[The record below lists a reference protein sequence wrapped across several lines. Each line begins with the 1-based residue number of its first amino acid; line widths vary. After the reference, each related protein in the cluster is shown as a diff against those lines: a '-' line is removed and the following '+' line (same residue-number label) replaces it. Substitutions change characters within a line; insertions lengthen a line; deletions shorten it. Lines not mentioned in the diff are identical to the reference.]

1 MSDISFEHVLAHQYI
16 STVFDGLGGMHI
28 EDLYQDRQGFLW
40 IATADGGVSR
50 FDSAHFDNFGLK
62 DGLPNLTVMAI
73 AEDAD
78 GRLLFGTLGGGLA
91 AYDGRDF
98 QVYTTEHGLPS
109 NEIVGLQVQPDKSIL
124 VLTGAGVAW
133 FAEGRF
139 IRSITEVGGQP
150 LGRVHDMVT
159 DAAGTTWLATMSRGV
174 ISLDGQRMGL
184 GEGMGQWP
192 WKFAQDPSG
201 HLWIA
206 FHYMSSG
213 VLIGR
218 YDPRDQH
225 FVCINVGKGDEGGVQ
240 DGTRHVRADERG
252 WLWLTHRGVMVHDGQ
267 EWHSFSPSLSDIDFS
282 VTRLSY
288 EDREGNIWIGLWGGG
303 LIFCD
308 PASIRRYTEA
318 DGLPDH
324 EIRCLGEDHEG
335 RMWIGTMGGMACME
349 EGQIRPV
356 ETGEGV
362 SAMVVDGQG
371 QVWSGGNTG
380 KVYKWKGQT
389 PQAIT
394 VAEETHPEEI
404 SGLCEDRQGRI
415 WVGTSE
421 GRFGWMEK
429 NRFILLDE
437 CGTALQD
444 QDGIFWIGALLRDQ
458 NGILW
463 IGSQGVVPA
472 LYYYEDYEDGQ
483 LRPAEMAEAESIAY
497 VNVLWKHQNTL
508 WIGTAKGLFTLD
520 LSSREVRRFTAEQ
533 FGLSANSILAL
544 TADSQGNIW
553 MGTSGGGALRYDGQ
567 TFQSIR
573 LGPSALENKVE
584 AVLCDRRGQLW
595 FGTRAGL
602 VSYQPGRT
610 PPRLVI
616 CEVMAGTLLAAPE
629 AVSCPESTPEIRIH
643 FQGISFRTG
652 AEQMRYS
659 HRLVGHS
666 PAEQWSAF
674 TAANAVAYSTLPV
687 GEYRFEVRTMDRDGL
702 LSEVVCL
709 EMQIVPDAKT
719 ERIHALESVLQ
730 APDHVVHSQSW
741 AMHHV
746 MEQTVSV
753 AETAMTVLVLGETGT
768 GKGLIAQTLHETSTR
783 RQRPFIRVNC
793 GALPA
798 GLVESELFGHEK
810 GAFTGANT
818 RKLGRFELADGGT
831 LFLDEIGELP
841 MESQRVLLNI
851 LEEDALVRVGGHQ
864 PVAVDVRVVAATNR
878 DLRQAIEKGTFRS
891 DLFYRLDVFTITLP
905 PLRQRQED
913 IPALAAHFAERYAQ
927 HLQRPV
933 PTIGDEVVAHLQGY
947 AWPGNVRELEHLI
960 HRAVLL
966 CKGGVM
972 RVEDMSLPSVAPP
985 AGDGDESKAAAP
997 AEQPTEVPP
1006 TEAVDEKQQILAALQ
1021 ATYWRVSGVHGA
1033 AALLGMHPEKLR
1045 YRMQKYG
1052 LRRPKK

>member
-1 MSDISFEHVLAHQYI
+1 MSDISFEHVLSSQY
-16 STVFDGLGGMHI
+16 TVFDGLGGMHI

-50 FDSAHFDNFGLK
+50 FDSAHFDNFSLK
-62 DGLPNLTVMAI
+62 DGLSNLTVMAI

-78 GRLLFGTLGGGLA
+78 GRLLFGTFGGGLA
-91 AYDGRDF
+91 AYDERGF

-109 NEIVGLQVQPDKSIL
+109 NEIVGLQIQPDKSIL

-159 DAAGTTWLATMSRGV
+159 DAAGSTWLATMSRGV
-174 ISLDGQRMGL
+174 ISLDGQRIGL

-252 WLWLTHRGVMVHDGQ
+252 WLWLTHRGVVVHDGQ
-267 EWHSFSPSLSDIDFS
+267 EWHSFSTPLSDIDFS

-308 PASIRRYTEA
+308 PSSIRRYTEA
-318 DGLPDH
+318 DGLPDR
-324 EIRCLGEDHEG
+324 EIRHLGEDHEG

-371 QVWSGGNTG
+371 QVWCGGNTG
-380 KVYKWKGQT
+380 KVYKWEGQT

-394 VAEETHPEEI
+394 VAEETHPEGI
-404 SGLCEDRQGRI
+404 FGLCEDRQGRI

-421 GRFGWMEK
+421 GRFGWIEK
-429 NRFILLDE
+429 NRFIHLDE
-437 CGTALQD
+437 CGSALQD
-444 QDGIFWIGALLRDQ
+444 QDRVFWIESLLRDRDEV
-458 NGILW
+458 LW
-463 IGSQGVVPA
+463 IGLYGEVPA
-472 LYYYEDYEDGQ
+472 LYCYEDGH
-483 LRPAEMAEAESIAY
+483 LRPADMAESESIAY
-497 VNVLWKHQNTL
+497 VYVLWEHQNTL
-508 WIGTAKGLFTLD
+508 WVGTAKGLFALD
-520 LSSREVRRFTAEQ
+520 LSSRQVHQFTAEQ
-533 FGLSANSILAL
+533 FGMSANGILAL

-584 AVLCDRRGQLW
+584 AVLCDRRGRLW

-602 VSYQPGRT
+602 VAYQPGHT

-616 CEVMAGTLLAAPE
+616 REVMASTLLAAPE

-643 FQGISFRTG
+643 FQGICFRTG
-652 AEQMRYS
+652 AGQMRYS
-659 HRLVGHS
+659 HRLLGHN
-666 PAEQWSAF
+666 PTKQWSAF
-674 TAANAVAYSTLPV
+674 TVADAVAYSALPV

-702 LSEVVCL
+702 LSEVVSL
-709 EMQIVPDAKT
+709 KIQILPDAKT
-719 ERIHALESVLQ
+719 ERIHALEKALR
-730 APDHVVHSQSW
+730 ATDHVVHSESW
-741 AMHHV
+741 AMRHV
-746 MEQTVSV
+746 MEQTVRV
-753 AETAMTVLVLGETGT
+753 AETAMTVLILGETGT
-768 GKGLIAQTLHETSTR
+768 GKGLIAQTIHETSTR
-783 RQRPFIRVNC
+783 SKRPFIHVNC

-818 RKLGRFELADGGT
+818 RQLGRFELADGGT
-831 LFLDEIGELP
+831 LFLDEIGDLP
-841 MESQRVLLNI
+841 LESQRVLLNI
-851 LEEDALVRVGGHQ
+851 LEENALTRVGGQQ
-864 PVAVDVRVVAATNR
+864 PVPVDVRVVAATNR
-878 DLRQAIEKGTFRS
+878 DLRQAIQEGTFRE
-891 DLFYRLDVFTITLP
+891 DLFYRLSVFTLELP

-913 IPALAAHFAERYAQ
+913 IPTLAVHFAERYAQ

-933 PTIGDEVVAHLQGY
+933 PTIDDGVVAHLQAY
-947 AWPGNVRELEHLI
+947 SWPGNVRELEHLI
-960 HRAVLL
+960 NRAVLL
-966 CKGGVM
+966 CKGGVI
-972 RVEDMSLPSVAPP
+972 RAGDVLPSVAPP
-985 AGDGDESKAAAP
+985 AKDGEHPSAERRTGDADEAP
-997 AEQPTEVPP
+997 PTEV
-1006 TEAVDEKQQILAALQ
+1006 VDEKQQILAALQ
-1021 ATYWRVSGVHGA
+1021 ATHWRISGVHGA